1 MTAQHPFTYAGDTA
15 LVSGAAS
22 GIGRA
27 TAATLASAGLT
38 VLLLDRDGDGAIAAA
53 AELGPECRA
62 EAADVADERQVA
74 GTVTLQFLGG
84 LLADGG
90 LDTADGRLDTADTA
104 DAADTAT

>member
-53 AELGPECRA
+53 AELGPESPTSGRSRA
-62 EAADVADERQVA
+62 RSP
-74 GTVTLQFLGG
+74 GCSVTGDCPTSPIAPASTSG
-84 LLADGG
+84 SS
-90 LDTADGRLDTADTA
+90 RPR
-104 DAADTAT
+104 